1 MKATLTNSSDHYVAE
16 SQTASVSDEQ
26 LLLGYRGE
34 EASEHLRREWFAELV
49 HRYERELFN
58 YLRRYLGDA
67 EQADDAFQATFLQVH
82 LKRDQFEAGRSFRPW
97 LYTLATHQAID
108 LQRRN
113 KRHRMLSLD
122 RQTHAD
128 GDNAEGK
135 LLDLLASNEPNP
147 AVKFGAEERQRWLT
161 ETVAAMPAGF
171 REALE
176 LVYFQDMKY
185 REAADVLGVPVGTV
199 KSRVH
204 SAVLKLTEAWN
215 LQFPGESFADSHA
228 ANTSVAHHT
237 EQP

>member
-1 MKATLTNSSDHYVAE
+1 MKATLTTSPDRYSAE
-16 SQTASVSDEQ
+16 SPMTSVTDEQ
-26 LLLGYRGE
+26 LLLGYRDE
-34 EASEHLRREWFAELV
+34 EQLEHARREWFAELV

-122 RQTHAD
+122 RQTTAE
-128 GDNAEGK
+128 GDNNDGK

-147 AVKFGAEERQRWLT
+147 AVQFGAEERQRWLNA
-161 ETVAAMPAGF
+161 TVAAMPTGF

-185 REAADVLGVPVGTV
+185 REAAEVLGVPVGTV

-215 LQFPGESFADSHA
+215 LQFPGECFVESTADQHA
-228 ANTSVAHHT
+228 DPIT
-237 EQP
+237 E

>member
-1 MKATLTNSSDHYVAE
+1 MKTTLTTADQPASHRE
-16 SQTASVSDEQ
+16 MTPSQLTSFTDEQ
-26 LLLGYRGE
+26 LLLGYRDENGQD
-34 EASEHLRREWFAELV
+34 RREWFAELV

-67 EQADDAFQATFLQVH
+67 DQADDAFQATFLQVH
-82 LKRDQFEAGRSFRPW
+82 LKRDQFESGRTFRPW

-122 RQTHAD
+122 RQTTTT
-128 GDNAEGK
+128 GENQEGK

-147 AVKFGAEERQRWLT
+147 AVQFTADQRRVWLS
-161 ETVAAMPAGF
+161 ETIAAMPAGF

-176 LVYFQDMKY
+176 LVYFQDLKY
-185 REAADVLGVPVGTV
+185 REAADVLNVPVGTI

-204 SAVLKLTEAWN
+204 SAVNRLTAAWN
-215 LQFPGESFADSHA
+215 EQFPNEPLVPQAFT
-228 ANTSVAHHT
+228 NPT
-237 EQP
+237 

>member
-1 MKATLTNSSDHYVAE
+1 MKATLTTSPEFHPESSVL
-16 SQTASVSDEQ
+16 TLTDEQ

-34 EASEHLRREWFAELV
+34 PSPGQGELSAQEQREWFAELV

-67 EQADDAFQATFLQVH
+67 ELADDAFQATFLQVH
-82 LKRDQFEAGRSFRPW
+82 LKRDQFEAGRAFRPW

-113 KRHRMLSLD
+113 KRHRALSLD
-122 RQTHAD
+122 RQTAAD
-128 GDNAEGK
+128 GVNQDAK

-147 AVKFGAEERQRWLT
+147 AVAFGAEERRLWLS
-161 ETVAAMPAGF
+161 ETIAALPAAF

-185 REAADVLGVPVGTV
+185 REAAEVLAVPVGTV

-204 SAVLKLTEAWN
+204 SAVLRLTEAWN
-215 LQFPGESFADSHA
+215 KRFPDAAVSRSNSADDTA
-228 ANTSVAHHT
+228 ID
-237 EQP
+237 

>member
-1 MKATLTNSSDHYVAE
+1 MKATLNTSAEYVAE
-16 SQTASVSDEQ
+16 SPVASLSDEQ
-26 LLLGYRGE
+26 LLLGYRNANE
-34 EASEHLRREWFAELV
+34 SEHARREWFAELV

-82 LKRDQFEAGRSFRPW
+82 LKRDQFEAGRSIRPW

-122 RQTHAD
+122 RQSAAD
-128 GDNAEGK
+128 GDSADGK

-147 AVKFGAEERQRWLT
+147 AVQFGAEQRRQWLN
-161 ETVAAMPAGF
+161 ETIAAMPAGF

-176 LVYFQDMKY
+176 LVYFQDLKY

-215 LQFPGESFADSHA
+215 ERFPGETLAGNRADE
-228 ANTSVAHHT
+228 SVVD
-237 EQP
+237 